1 MGRLDGKVAIITG
14 AASGLG
20 RAGALLF
27 AHEGAKVVV
36 VDVDAAGAEQTV
48 AQVTQEGGDAVT
60 SITDIS
66 KVDQVQAM
74 IAATIERDG
83 QIDILWNNAAVI
95 NALYSSLE
103 EITEAEWGI
112 VIAVNLTGT
121 FHCCKAAIPHMKE
134 RKKGC
139 IINTASI
146 AGLVAHRPGRAAYVA
161 SKGGIIALTRQLSLE
176 LGPHNIRVNAIAP
189 GSINTGMRNK
199 VAVPDKVTFEYK
211 RTDADVDALRPAEP
225 IEIARTALFLASDDV
240 GPLTGA
246 ILPHDGGKSAR

>member
-66 KVDQVQAM
+66 KFDQVQAM
-74 IAATIERDG
+74 IAATIERYG

-176 LGPHNIRVNAIAP
+176 LGPHNINAIAP
-189 GSINTGMRNK
+189 GSINTGMRKK